1 MEPNNNYEQEI
12 DLKDLMFAVLR
23 KWRPIIVIAVVFA
36 VLLGALKTV
45 KGIRQLGDEEYV
57 KKNQDTYVMN
67 LDQYNSTKGRLEK
80 EIENLQQ
87 NIESQQ
93 EYKDHSILMY
103 INPYDEYVETATFY
117 ISTDYAIMPGM
128 MYQNPNTATSIL
140 KAYMSIAQN
149 GEMYNYVLGKMN
161 NKIGIRYLKELVKI
175 VPDYDNNMLD
185 ITVIGDTRKT
195 ASDVMGYI
203 KDSIASSKDSIT
215 EAIGEHENN
224 LVDESQFVTV
234 DLELDKTQTEFS
246 ANMDQLDISLKQKTK
261 ELSELAEPKNNL
273 LSKGSV
279 LKSAVKYA
287 VLGGVLGAF
296 IAVFFLCVAFLMSD
310 KLVNEKELKRRYGI
324 MVLGVFR
331 RNDKKR
337 AFGFV
342 DKWLD
347 KMEGVSG
354 REMEDS
360 RTFEVVAANAL
371 NYMEQDRAADVILVG
386 TVETE
391 KLEQVRA
398 GLASMLGAAALSVGG
413 NLGKDASA
421 IKKAAAC
428 DAVILVEQRGG
439 SLFGGIE
446 QELDLV
452 RSLGKKVI
460 GCIVL

>member
-23 KWRPIIVIAVVFA
+23 RWRPIIIIAVVFA
-36 VLLGALKTV
+36 VLLGGLKTV
-45 KGIRQLGDEEYV
+45 KGINQLSDEEYV
-57 KKNQDTYVMN
+57 KKNQDTYKMN
-67 LDQYNSTKGRLEK
+67 MEQYTSTKDRLEK
-80 EIENLQQ
+80 EIQNLQD
-87 NIESQQ
+87 NIESQK
-93 EYKDHSILMY
+93 EYKEQSILMN

-117 ISTDYAIMPGM
+117 ISTDYSIMPGM
-128 MYQNPNTATSIL
+128 VYQNPNTATSIL

-161 NKIGIRYLKELVKI
+161 SKMGIRYLKELVKI

-203 KDSIASSKDSIT
+203 KDSIASSQENIT
-215 EAIGEHENN
+215 KAIGEHENN

-234 DLELDKTQTEFS
+234 DLELDKTQTEFA
-246 ANMDQLDISLKQKTK
+246 ANTDQLDISLKEKTK
-261 ELSELAEPKNNL
+261 ELSELEEPKNSL
-273 LSKGSV
+273 LSKSSV
-279 LKSAVKYA
+279 LKSAIKYA

-296 IAVFFLCVAFLMSD
+296 MVVFFLCVAFLMSD
-310 KLVNEKELKRRYGI
+310 KLVSEKELKRRYGI
-324 MVLGVFR
+324 MVLGVFSKH
-331 RNDKKR
+331 NKKR
-337 AFGFV
+337 AFAFI
-342 DKWLD
+342 DRWLD
-347 KMEGVSG
+347 KLEGTSA

-360 RTFEVVAANAL
+360 RTFEVVAANAI
-371 NYMEQDRAADVILVG
+371 NYIEQDSIRDVILVG
-386 TVETE
+386 TVENE
-391 KLEQVRA
+391 KLEQVHT
-398 GLASMLGAAALSVGG
+398 GLAAMLGSVELTVGG

-421 IKKAAAC
+421 IKKAASC
-428 DAVILVEQRGG
+428 DAVVIVEQRGN
-439 SLFGGIE
+439 SMFSGIE

>member
-93 EYKDHSILMY
+93 EYKDHSILMN

-128 MYQNPNTATSIL
+128 MYQNPNTAASIL

-215 EAIGEHENN
+215 EAIGEQRITWWTSH
-224 LVDESQFVTV
+224 
-234 DLELDKTQTEFS
+234 
-246 ANMDQLDISLKQKTK
+246 SLSP
-261 ELSELAEPKNNL
+261 L
-273 LSKGSV
+273 
-279 LKSAVKYA
+279 
-287 VLGGVLGAF
+287 
-296 IAVFFLCVAFLMSD
+296 I
-310 KLVNEKELKRRYGI
+310 
-324 MVLGVFR
+324 
-331 RNDKKR
+331 
-337 AFGFV
+337 
-342 DKWLD
+342 
-347 KMEGVSG
+347 
-354 REMEDS
+354 
-360 RTFEVVAANAL
+360 
-371 NYMEQDRAADVILVG
+371 
-386 TVETE
+386 
-391 KLEQVRA
+391 
-398 GLASMLGAAALSVGG
+398 
-413 NLGKDASA
+413 
-421 IKKAAAC
+421 
-428 DAVILVEQRGG
+428 
-439 SLFGGIE
+439 
-446 QELDLV
+446 
-452 RSLGKKVI
+452 
-460 GCIVL
+460 